1 MSMTSRQRMMAALSG
16 QIPDYVPCSFMLF
29 NGLKSTCQDFEEFI
43 EKQIA
48 LGLDPYV
55 QIPPRPPVVVNDWY
69 NLHGLAVH
77 FDPAVQT
84 NEWVENRQGERWP
97 VLVKEYY
104 TPAGTLRAEVL
115 KDDTWRWGNH
125 VPFFDDYLE
134 SRSIKF
140 VLTGEQDLEALKY
153 LLVPPTPQEI
163 QSFKE
168 EAAPAIALA
177 KKHDLLLAGGWG
189 IGVDSLAWLYGLK
202 NMMFASYDKPEF
214 LKSAL
219 AIVADWNRA
228 RMQLLLNAG
237 IDLYIKR
244 AWYENC
250 DFWSPK
256 TYRKFVEPILR
267 EDVELAHQ
275 KGVKFGYIVSS
286 NCMPLLE
293 TYANTGIDALIGV
306 DPRGW
311 DVAVTKHKVGQRICL
326 WGGINGH
333 LTMEMGVPQDVQAE
347 AETAFR
353 LLAPGGGFI
362 LSPVDNVR
370 EWTDTSERNTKALIE
385 SWKKLR
391 AG

>member
-1 MSMTSRQRMMAALSG
+1 MTMTSRQRMLAALSG
-16 QIPDYVPCSFMLF
+16 KKPDYVPCSFMLF
-29 NGLKSTCQDFEEFI
+29 NGLKSTCKTYQEFI
-43 EKQIA
+43 EKQIE
-48 LGLDPYV
+48 LGLDTYV

-69 NLHGLAVH
+69 NLHGLSVH

-84 NEWVENRQGERWP
+84 NEWVENRSDQRWP

-104 TPAGTLRAEVL
+104 TPAGTLRAEVF
-115 KDDTWRWGNH
+115 KDETWRWGNH

-140 VLTGEQDLEALKY
+140 VLNGEQDLEALKY

-163 QSFKE
+163 QTFKE
-168 EAAPAIALA
+168 DAAPAIALA

-189 IGVDSLAWLYGLK
+189 IGVDCMAWLYGLK
-202 NMMFASYDKPEF
+202 NMMFAAFDKPEF
-214 LKSAL
+214 LKGAL
-219 AIVADWNRA
+219 EIIASWNRT
-228 RMQLLLNAG
+228 RMQVMLDAG
-237 IDLYIKR
+237 NDLFIKR

-267 EDVELAHQ
+267 EDVELAH
-275 KGVKFGYIVSS
+275 KMGAKFGFIVSS

-293 TYANTGIDALIGV
+293 TYANAGVDALIGV

-311 DVAVTKHKVGQRICL
+311 DLAAAKQRIGGQVCL

-333 LTMEMGVPQDVQAE
+333 LTVEMDSQQDVQTE

-353 LLAPGGGFI
+353 VLEPGGGFI

-370 EWTDTSERNTKALIE
+370 EWTPTSEQNVKALIE
-385 SWKKLR
+385 SWKSLR
-391 AG
+391 MA

>member
-1 MSMTSRQRMMAALSG
+1 MTSRQRMIAALSH
-16 QIPDYVPCSFMLF
+16 QSPDYVPCSFMLF
-29 NGLKSTCQDFEEFI
+29 NGLKSTCKDYEEFI

-55 QIPPRPPVVVNDWY
+55 QIPARPPVVVNDWY
-69 NLHGLAVH
+69 NLHGLPVH
-77 FDPAVQT
+77 FDAAVQT
-84 NEWVENRQGERWP
+84 NEWVENRDNERWP
-97 VLVKEYY
+97 MLVKEYH
-104 TPAGTLRAEVL
+104 TPAGTLRAEVK
-115 KDDTWRWGNH
+115 KDETWRWGNH

-140 VLTGEQDLEALKY
+140 ILTGEEDLDAIQF
-153 LLVPPTPQEI
+153 LLPAPTPQEI
-163 QSFKE
+163 QDFKE
-168 EAAPAIALA
+168 EAKPAIALA

-214 LKSAL
+214 LKTIL
-219 AIVADWNRA
+219 EMVAKWNRA
-228 RMQLLLNAG
+228 RMQVILDAG

-267 EDVELAHQ
+267 EDAKLAH
-275 KGVKFGYIVSS
+275 KNGVKFGFIVSS

-293 TYANTGIDALIGV
+293 IYADAGVDTLIGV

-311 DVAVTKHKVGQRICL
+311 DMAAAKRKIGNKVCL

-333 LTMEMGVPQDVQAE
+333 LTMEMDSPQNVQAE
-347 AETAFR
+347 AETAFKV
-353 LLAPGGGFI
+353 LAPGGGFI

-370 EWTDTSERNTKALIE
+370 EWTPTAEQNTKALID

-391 AG
+391 AA